1 MKEFI
6 LASASPRRK
15 ALLEE
20 IGAAF
25 TVRPADIDEKAISA
39 STPAETVKKLALSKA
54 RFVFEKYKD
63 VHNCAFSHTAVLGAD
78 SVVVTEGEILG
89 KPADAAEAVQM
100 LKKLSGKAHE
110 VMTGIAFVTA
120 DKTYNECVKT
130 KVYFNRLSDE
140 FIKKYVA
147 TGSPLDKAGAYG
159 IQDGGLVE
167 KIEGSYSNVVGL
179 PLERVEEI
187 LKAEGFLKG

>member
-63 VHNCAFSHTAVLGAD
+63 VHGCAFLHTAVLGAD

-110 VMTGIAFVTA
+110 VMTGIAA
-120 DKTYNECVKT
+120 
-130 KVYFNRLSDE
+130 
-140 FIKKYVA
+140 
-147 TGSPLDKAGAYG
+147 
-159 IQDGGLVE
+159 
-167 KIEGSYSNVVGL
+167 
-179 PLERVEEI
+179 
-187 LKAEGFLKG
+187 